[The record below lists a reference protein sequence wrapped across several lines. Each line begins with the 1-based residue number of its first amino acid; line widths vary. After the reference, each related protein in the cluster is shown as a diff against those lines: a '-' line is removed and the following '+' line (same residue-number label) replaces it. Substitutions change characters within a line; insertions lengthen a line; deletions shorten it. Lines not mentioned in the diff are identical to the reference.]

1 MRICTLGSGSTGNAT
16 LVEAPGGWILVD
28 AGLSWRELHR
38 RAARMGLRLAGAST
52 VLLTHEHT
60 DHTRGLA
67 SLLRRGVEVWASP
80 GTLRA
85 LGIPGRQLSGRQE
98 ILGLTVLP
106 FPVPHDAAEPL
117 GFRFEV
123 DGTTFALATDL
134 GSVPEELLAALA
146 GAQLV
151 VLEANHDL
159 TLLLGGP
166 YPWHLKMRILGP
178 QGHLANDAAGQ
189 TLARLTRS
197 GLRAAVLAHLSQENN
212 TPALA
217 LETVARSLGDWDGR
231 LYLTYPDRPGAVIS
245 LG

>member
-106 FPVPHDAAEPL
+106 FPVPH
-117 GFRFEV
+117 
-123 DGTTFALATDL
+123 
-134 GSVPEELLAALA
+134 
-146 GAQLV
+146 
-151 VLEANHDL
+151 
-159 TLLLGGP
+159 
-166 YPWHLKMRILGP
+166 
-178 QGHLANDAAGQ
+178 
-189 TLARLTRS
+189 
-197 GLRAAVLAHLSQENN
+197 
-212 TPALA
+212 
-217 LETVARSLGDWDGR
+217 
-231 LYLTYPDRPGAVIS
+231 
-245 LG
+245 